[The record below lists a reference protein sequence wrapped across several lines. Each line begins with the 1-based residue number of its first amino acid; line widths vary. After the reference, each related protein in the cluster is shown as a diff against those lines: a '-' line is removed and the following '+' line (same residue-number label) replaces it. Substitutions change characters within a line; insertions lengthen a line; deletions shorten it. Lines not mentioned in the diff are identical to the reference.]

1 MNQTDK
7 TTTEAITD
15 WEVLILSSAER
26 QKNASLLEL
35 ISKVLSVVLIK
46 L

>member
-1 MNQTDK
+1 MNQIDK

-15 WEVLILSSAER
+15 WEVLILSSVER